1 MVRYAGQFSYTTA
14 QSHRHGDL
22 ARIII
27 DAELLAPYISIS
39 IHDGRFDT
47 IHTLAN
53 SRFDF
58 KARDSPR
65 DLRSRDSWTSDWVDC
80 FRGIA
85 RLVTPGNTKAPNQIN
100 MLIYAS
106 WDPAFVV
113 IEFAIGNDYCQFA
126 TRTRPGSSGRW
137 VRSNPPPSQPPPK
150 MIQPSDKQ
158 AMPDVLTDDSSAA
171 TATIEAPS
179 SVSTDTNVNAPSSSL
194 SDGHESIERDADAP
208 IQVNFAR
215 IAITLNLKCLNHLGS
230 C

>member
-14 QSHRHGDL
+14 RSNRHGDL
-22 ARIII
+22 ARITI
-27 DAELLAPYISIS
+27 DAELLAPYLSIS
-39 IHDGRFDT
+39 IHDGRYGT

-85 RLVTPGNTKAPNQIN
+85 RLVTPGCTTAPNQIN

-113 IEFAIGNDYCQFA
+113 IEFAAGEDYCQFA

-137 VRSNPPPSQPPPK
+137 IRSNPPPSQPPPK
-150 MIQPSDKQ
+150 LIQPSDK
-158 AMPDVLTDDSSAA
+158 PDATDVFTDVSSAA

-179 SVSTDTNVNAPSSSL
+179 SVSTDTNIHGPPSST
-194 SDGHESIERDADAP
+194 SDEHESIGPNADAP

-215 IAITLNLKCLNHLGS
+215 IAITLNLKCLNHLGLR
-230 C
+230 

>member
-14 QSHRHGDL
+14 RSHRHGDL
-22 ARIII
+22 ARITI
-27 DAELLAPYISIS
+27 DADMFSPYLSVE
-39 IHDGRFDT
+39 IHDGRFNT

-65 DLRSRDSWTSDWVDC
+65 DLRSRDTWNSNWVDC

-85 RLVTPGNTKAPNQIN
+85 RLTTPRINTEPSQIN

-113 IEFAIGNDYCQFA
+113 LEFAIGNDYCQFA
-126 TRTRPGSSGRW
+126 TRTRPGSTGRW
-137 VRSNPPPSQPPPK
+137 VRTNAPPIQLPPK
-150 MIQPSDKQ
+150 MPAAPVNIVV
-158 AMPDVLTDDSSAA
+158 PDSCPDDSSTA

-179 SVSTDTNVNAPSSSL
+179 SVSTDTHHST
-194 SDGHESIERDADAP
+194 ERDDSVTQGSEAP
-208 IQVNFAR
+208 IHIDFSR
-215 IAITLNLKCLNHLGS
+215 TAITLNEVCV
-230 C
+230 